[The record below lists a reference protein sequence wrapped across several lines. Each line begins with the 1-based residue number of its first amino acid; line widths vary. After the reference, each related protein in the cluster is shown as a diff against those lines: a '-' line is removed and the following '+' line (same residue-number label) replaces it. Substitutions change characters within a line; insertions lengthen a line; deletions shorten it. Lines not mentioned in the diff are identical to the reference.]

1 MKKRVGTI
9 AKVLIAA
16 PLVVVGATAVR
27 IYTYGNNVVDVEAD
41 AAMVLG
47 AAVWGNE
54 VSPVFRE
61 RINHAIDLYRRG
73 KVHKIIFTGG
83 QGNRNEPTEAAAARA
98 YAIKN
103 GVPANAILLED
114 SSHTTY
120 ENVINAKQVADAN
133 GLKKVLI
140 VSDPMHMK
148 RAVAMARDIG
158 LEAYPSPTPTT
169 RYQGWRSQMGSLAH
183 ETYYYMGYLMRRLM

>member
-1 MKKRVGTI
+1 MKKRLGTI

-16 PLVVVGATAVR
+16 LLVVVGATAVR

-73 KVHKIIFTGG
+73 KVHKIIF
-83 QGNRNEPTEAAAARA
+83 R
-98 YAIKN
+98 
-103 GVPANAILLED
+103 
-114 SSHTTY
+114 
-120 ENVINAKQVADAN
+120 
-133 GLKKVLI
+133 VLI

>member
-1 MKKRVGTI
+1 
-9 AKVLIAA
+9 
-16 PLVVVGATAVR
+16 
-27 IYTYGNNVVDVEAD
+27 
-41 AAMVLG
+41 
-47 AAVWGNE
+47 
-54 VSPVFRE
+54 
-61 RINHAIDLYRRG
+61 
-73 KVHKIIFTGG
+73 VHKIIFTGG

>member
-9 AKVLIAA
+9 AKVLIATL
-16 PLVVVGATAVR
+16 LVVVGATAVR
-27 IYTYGNNVVDVEAD
+27 IYAYGNNVVDVEAD

-120 ENVINAKQVADAN
+120 ENVINAKQVADAS